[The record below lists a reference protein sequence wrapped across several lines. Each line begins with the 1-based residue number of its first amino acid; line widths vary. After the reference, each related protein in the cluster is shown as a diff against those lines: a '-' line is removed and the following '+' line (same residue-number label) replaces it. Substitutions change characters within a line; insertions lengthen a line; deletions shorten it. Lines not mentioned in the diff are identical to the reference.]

1 MKKILL
7 LLFLILSVSAYAQK
21 LPDMGLTKV
30 RINEADQT
38 ILAEIG
44 PAGSNPAVKP
54 GLFYYWYSANT
65 IHSSQGG
72 FSGTLL
78 NGQYT
83 EYYLNKN
90 LKQQGTFKKGL
101 KDGAWKNWNEDGT
114 LSQTA
119 TWKKGVM
126 ATKTSNK
133 FWKKLHFFRRKP
145 RPDSLAK
152 PLPQPKNRS

>member
-1 MKKILL
+1 MKNILL
-7 LLFLILSVSAYAQK
+7 LLLLILPVSVSAQK
-21 LPDMGLTKV
+21 LPDLGPTKV
-30 RINEADQT
+30 RINEADKT
-38 ILAEIG
+38 IVAEIDVS
-44 PAGSNPAVKP
+44 GSAPTVKP
-54 GLFYYWYSANT
+54 RLFYYWYSAGSV
-65 IHSSQGG
+65 HSTQGG

-101 KDGAWKNWNEDGT
+101 KNGTWKSWNEDGT

-119 TWKKGVM
+119 TWKKGIM
-126 ATKTSNK
+126 ATKTPNK

-152 PLPQPKNRS
+152 PLPKPKNQP